1 MAIKAEEISALLKEQ
16 IANYQEK
23 LSVEEVGT
31 VTYIG
36 DGIAR
41 AHGLENAMSGELLE
55 FANGSYGMAQNLE
68 SNDVGIII
76 LGDFDDI
83 REGDRV
89 KRTGRIM
96 EVPVGEEMIGRV
108 VNPLGQAIDGQGEIQ
123 TDKTRPVEGPAPG
136 VMDRQSVS
144 QPLQTGLKAVDALVP
159 IGRGQR
165 ELVIGDR
172 KTGKTTIAIDTILNQ
187 KDQDVICIY
196 VAIGQKDS
204 TVRSQT
210 ETLRQYGAL
219 DYTVV
224 LAAGASEP
232 APLLYLAPYA
242 GTAIGEEFMYNGKD
256 VLVVFDDL
264 SKQAAAYRELS
275 LLLRRP
281 PGREAYP
288 GDVFYLHSRL
298 LERAAKLSDDMGGG
312 SLTALPFVETQAGD
326 ISAYIPTNV
335 ISITDG
341 QIFLESD
348 LFYSGVRP
356 SIDAGLS
363 VSRVGG
369 SAQTKAMK
377 KVSGTLRVDLASYR
391 ELEAFTQFGSD
402 LDQATQAKLNRG
414 HRTVE
419 VLKQG
424 LHEPLPMEKQVL
436 ILYALTHSFLDS
448 IPVDQLL
455 NFEHELFDYFDAN
468 HSEVLNEIRQTE
480 DLPDEEKID
489 EPIKECRQTFL
500 DEIQNGSLRDSVQS
514 L

>member
-16 IANYQEK
+16 IDSYQEK
-23 LSVEEVGT
+23 LAVEEVGT

-83 REGDRV
+83 REGDKV

-96 EVPVGEEMIGRV
+96 EIPVGDEMVGRV
-108 VNPLGQAIDGQGEIQ
+108 VNPLGQAIDGQGEIK
-123 TDKTRPVEGPAPG
+123 TEKTRPVEGPAPG

-298 LERAAKLSDDMGGG
+298 
-312 SLTALPFVETQAGD
+312 
-326 ISAYIPTNV
+326 
-335 ISITDG
+335 
-341 QIFLESD
+341 
-348 LFYSGVRP
+348 
-356 SIDAGLS
+356 
-363 VSRVGG
+363 
-369 SAQTKAMK
+369 
-377 KVSGTLRVDLASYR
+377 
-391 ELEAFTQFGSD
+391 
-402 LDQATQAKLNRG
+402 
-414 HRTVE
+414 
-419 VLKQG
+419 
-424 LHEPLPMEKQVL
+424 
-436 ILYALTHSFLDS
+436 
-448 IPVDQLL
+448 
-455 NFEHELFDYFDAN
+455 
-468 HSEVLNEIRQTE
+468 
-480 DLPDEEKID
+480 
-489 EPIKECRQTFL
+489 
-500 DEIQNGSLRDSVQS
+500 
-514 L
+514 